1 MTRTKGL
8 SACLYLTLYP
18 LTRPGFTNG
27 SVHFTRSP
35 YCVFDIDGFVGLL
48 DGGSLRM
55 NKKKKETIFKSVIN
69 VWKCLPKKKTDG
81 LIQNDDHGQ
90 GRRWLVGV
98 LFCKNIEIHQNYITF
113 NKFSDLLNFE

>member
-55 NKKKKETIFKSVIN
+55 NKKERNNIQKRNQCMEVFA
-69 VWKCLPKKKTDG
+69 KKKTDG

-90 GRRWLVGV
+90 GSRWLVGV
-98 LFCKNIEIHQNYITF
+98 LFCKNIEIHQNYTF

>member
-1 MTRTKGL
+1 MTQTKGL

-55 NKKKKETIFKSVIN
+55 NKKRKKTIFKSVIN
-69 VWKCLPKKKTDG
+69 VWKCLQKKTDG

-90 GRRWLVGV
+90 GSRWLVGV
-98 LFCKNIEIHQNYITF
+98 FVL
-113 NKFSDLLNFE
+113 

>member
-1 MTRTKGL
+1 MTLTKGL

-55 NKKKKETIFKSVIN
+55 NKKRKKQYSKA
-69 VWKCLPKKKTDG
+69 
-81 LIQNDDHGQ
+81 
-90 GRRWLVGV
+90 
-98 LFCKNIEIHQNYITF
+98 
-113 NKFSDLLNFE
+113 